1 MKKLKNIYI
10 FIRKILVKRNL
21 LQFKN
26 IHSFY
31 LQGQQSQLNDINFLL
46 QKYPESI
53 DKNKLSSEEY
63 QVYSQNGEDGVL
75 LNLIKCAKIKQ
86 KKCLEIGAGGQSSN
100 ILNLNLNFGFDGVYI
115 DGDKNELEIQKS
127 NLSNF
132 IHSFKNTGSSTYM
145 EKMINPDNI
154 EELDAELVFRDFA
167 VCSLDID
174 GIDFYIFDK
183 ILDFNFPIVVA
194 EYNSLF
200 SVKNK
205 YSVPFSEKFSRYD
218 YHPSQLIFGCSL
230 DALNFV
236 AEKKGY
242 SLVYCE
248 SNGVNSF
255 FVNNNYLPNSFVKLS
270 PKEAFK
276 ENYKLKNQSKEFDLK
291 NVLELLIK
299 VDTL

>member
-1 MKKLKNIYI
+1 MKKFKNIYD
-10 FIRKILVKRNL
+10 FIRKILAKRNL

-31 LQGQQSQLNDINFLL
+31 LQGQQSKLNNINFLL
-46 QKYPESI
+46 QKYPESK

-75 LNLIKCAKIKQ
+75 LNLVKRSKIKQ

-115 DGDKNELEIQKS
+115 DGDKNELKIQKN
-127 NLSNF
+127 NLNNF
-132 IHSFKNTGSSTYM
+132 IHSFKNTGSSTYI
-145 EKMINPDNI
+145 EKMINPESI
-154 EELDAELVFRDFA
+154 EELNAELVFRDFA
-167 VCSLDID
+167 ICSLDID

-200 SVKNK
+200 GIENK
-205 YSVPFSEKFSRYD
+205 YSVPFSENFSRYD

-230 DALNFV
+230 DALNFL

-255 FVNNNYLPNSFVKLS
+255 FVNNNYLPNSLVKLS
-270 PKEAFK
+270 PKEVFK
-276 ENYKLKNQSKEFDLK
+276 ENYKLKNQANKFNLK
-291 NVLELLIK
+291 NVVDLLIK
-299 VDTL
+299 VDAI